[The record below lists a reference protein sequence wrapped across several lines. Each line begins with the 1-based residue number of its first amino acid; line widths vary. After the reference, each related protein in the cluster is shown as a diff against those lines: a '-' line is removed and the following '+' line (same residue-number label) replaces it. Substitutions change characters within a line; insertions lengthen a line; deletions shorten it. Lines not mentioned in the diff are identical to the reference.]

1 MAQTEKNVPKVK
13 VPRQVILAIV
23 ATGIMSFAG
32 IMSGTSMNVTFPT
45 IMEEFQIN
53 IATVQWVTTAYL
65 LAVSLIMTTSAYFK
79 AILAP
84 RKIFIMGFIAFL
96 LGVCTSALA
105 PTFAIL
111 LVGRIIAGVGTGL
124 LMPLMFNIILTG
136 VPLSRIGTFMGIGSM
151 ILQMAPAFGPTVS
164 GTMTYYANWRYIF
177 WVLIPVA
184 LIAFVIGLRNI
195 ATTQPKIAKPVQF
208 DFLRFGLLGGTYF
221 ALLYGLASIGEY
233 GGIGIQFIVPLLIA
247 IGLMTIFIKRSQVA
261 TKMFL
266 NVQVFKHKAFIYSLL
281 IYMVIQFSN
290 LGLNFMLPN
299 FGIIALGM
307 SVLFAGLM
315 LLPGSLIGALVAPAF
330 GRMLDTLGARKP
342 LYLGNGIFTVTF
354 ALFVLLGNYMSAG
367 VITILYLMF
376 TLGRSMIFGNSMA
389 NGLRQLP
396 AEIRP
401 DGNAIFNTA
410 QQIAGALG
418 TTVMS
423 LFMTTG
429 SGAPDTVAYFGSV
442 KAWMF
447 LMCLGLVNFVF
458 LSKIF
463 KYSNK

>member
-1 MAQTEKNVPKVK
+1 MAHTEKIK
-13 VPRQVILAIV
+13 VPTKVILAIA

-45 IMEEFQIN
+45 IMAEFQIN

-65 LAVSLIMTTSAYFK
+65 LAVSLMMTTSAYFK

-84 RKIFIMGFIAFL
+84 RKIFIMGFVAFMI
-96 LGVCTSALA
+96 GVVTSALA
-105 PTFAIL
+105 PSFAVL
-111 LVGRIIAGVGTGL
+111 LIGRIIAGIGTGL
-124 LMPLMFNIILTG
+124 LMPLMFNIILTS

-164 GTMTYYANWRYIF
+164 GVMTYYSNWRYIF
-177 WVLIPVA
+177 WLLIP
-184 LIAFVIGLRNI
+184 IGLVAFMIGLKNI
-195 ATTQPKIAKPVQF
+195 TKQQPAVEKRIQF
-208 DFLRFGLLGGTYF
+208 DFVRFGLLGGTYF
-221 ALLYGLASIGEY
+221 GLLYGLAAIGEF
-233 GGIGIQFIVPLLIA
+233 GGISWQVIIPLMIA
-247 IGLMTIFIKRSQVA
+247 LGLMMIFIKLSKTA

-266 NVQVFKHKAFIYSLL
+266 NIQVFQHKVFSYSILL
-281 IYMVIQFSN
+281 YMIIQFTN

-299 FGIIALGM
+299 FGIIALGTAT
-307 SVLFAGLM
+307 LLAGMM
-315 LLPGSLIGALVAPAF
+315 LLPGSLIGALITPFF
-330 GRMLDTLGARKP
+330 GRMLDTHGARKP

-354 ALFVLLGNYMSAG
+354 ALFVILGNYMSAG
-367 VITILYLMF
+367 IITGLYLMF
-376 TLGRSMIFGNSMA
+376 TIGRSMLFGNSMA

-396 AEIRP
+396 AEMRA
-401 DGNAIFNTA
+401 DGNAMFNTA

-447 LMCLGLVNFVF
+447 LMCLGLVNFFFLHKVF
-458 LSKIF
+458 KHT
-463 KYSNK
+463 K